1 MAQQTVNLSFILFLN
16 KSRWLVTNLLYFG
29 HVAISLRQG
38 KDDCNESYHVG
49 MFVLALNLDCE
60 NYIQGKCTKNY
71 RCRFVA
77 DIMHL

>member
-1 MAQQTVNLSFILFLN
+1 MAQQTVHLSFILFLN

-38 KDDCNESYHVG
+38 KDDCNDVG

-60 NYIQGKCTKNY
+60 SYIQGKCTKNY
-71 RCRFVA
+71 RCRFVE
-77 DIMHL
+77 DIIHL